1 MNTLNKDDVDEEA
14 SLTIGDFCRLERFS
28 KKIYHGLKQRGL
40 GPEETCPPGTRVI
53 RISPQSRREWHE
65 RMRELQN
72 TRQAQL
78 EAARRREQTV
88 EAAKRSVESRR
99 RDKAAIASPS
109 PTSRRRPR
117 IAEARR

>member
-1 MNTLNKDDVDEEA
+1 MTMTTLNKDDVEEA

-53 RISPQSRREWHE
+53 RISPEARREWHV
-65 RMRELQN
+65 RMRDLQN
-72 TRQAQL
+72 TRAAKL
-78 EAARRREQTV
+78 EAARRREQTR
-88 EAAKRSVESRR
+88 EAARRSVEAR
-99 RDKAAIASPS
+99 RDKANASSRRPD
-109 PTSRRRPR
+109 RRRPR